1 MEAIPSRPVSGRGE
15 EVTGVSCP
23 DCPGVLG
30 VSTENDHLRFRCR
43 IGHVYSL
50 RDLIEAKERRL
61 EDLLLAPTTAL
72 DELATL
78 LRDVIAMG
86 KAIGPSEHFESRA
99 ARALQH
105 AAAIRELS
113 EENEP
118 TRLDGE
124 ANAPPPGK
132 R

>member
-1 MEAIPSRPVSGRGE
+1 MDAIPSRPVAGKGE

-30 VSTENDHLRFRCR
+30 VSTENDHFRFRCR

-50 RDLIEAKERRL
+50 QDLIEAKERRL
-61 EDLLLAPTTAL
+61 EDLLLAPITAL

-78 LRDVIAMG
+78 LREAIAMG
-86 KAIGPSEHFESRA
+86 RAIGPPEHFEARA
-99 ARALQH
+99 ARALRH
-105 AAAIRELS
+105 ADTIRALI

-118 TRLDGE
+118 TRLDGD
-124 ANAPPPGK
+124 ANMPLGK

>member
-1 MEAIPSRPVSGRGE
+1 MEAIPSPPAPGRGE
-15 EVTGVSCP
+15 ETTGVSCP

-30 VSTENDHLRFRCR
+30 VSLEDDHLRFRCR

-50 RDLIEAKERRL
+50 QDLIEAKERRL
-61 EDLLLAPTTAL
+61 EDLLLAPVTAL

-86 KAIGPSEHFESRA
+86 RGIGPPERFEARA
-99 ARALQH
+99 ARALGH
-105 AAAIRELS
+105 AETIRGLI

-118 TRLDGE
+118 TRLDDD
-124 ANAPPPGK
+124 ADAP
-132 R
+132 

>member
-15 EVTGVSCP
+15 EVTGISCP

-50 RDLIEAKERRL
+50 QDLIEAKERRL

-78 LRDVIAMG
+78 LRNATAMG
-86 KAIGPSEHFESRA
+86 KAIGPSEHFEARA
-99 ARALQH
+99 VRALQH
-105 AAAIRELS
+105 AATIRELI
-113 EENEP
+113 EDNEP
-118 TRLDGE
+118 TRLDGD
-124 ANAPPPGK
+124 ANAPASGK
-132 R
+132 P